1 MVPPDDVPRGGARL
15 TVDRPKIAW
24 RPVHG
29 VLLID
34 KPSGITSTAALARA
48 RRVFRAEKGGHT
60 GTLDPLASGLL
71 PLCFG
76 EATKFASDLLDAD
89 KSYRATLRLGVATD
103 SGDSDG
109 HVVDT
114 RPVHVDREAIDRV
127 VARFRGPIAQVP
139 PMHSALKKDGQ
150 PLYKLARQGITV
162 DRAARN
168 VVIRRLDVMAFDGA
182 SLTIEVDCSKGTYIR
197 TLAVEI
203 GELLGCGAHLTALRR
218 TGVADLVVADAVP
231 LAVLETMGAGD
242 TRPASAA
249 DRPTDRRA
257 AADRS
262 RRRPRA
268 ALRRRPASRVVDEPD
283 DARAC
288 LSDVS
293 SRRRGCRGG
302 RRHDAARYRHARP
315 RRRAG
320 TGETGCEP
328 GGETLRRRLKALL
341 DCAVR

>member
-1 MVPPDDVPRGGARL
+1 MIEDASPRVAHPVARP
-15 TVDRPKIAW
+15 TDRPKVAW

-89 KSYRATLRLGVATD
+89 KSYRATLQLGVATD

-109 HVVDT
+109 HVIATRAVD
-114 RPVHVDREAIDRV
+114 VDRALIDRV
-127 VARFRGPIAQVP
+127 VARFRGPIAQIP

-168 VVIRRLDVMAFDGA
+168 VSIHRLDVVAFGSDT
-182 SLTIEVDCSKGTYIR
+182 LEIEVDCSKGTYIR
-197 TLAVEI
+197 TLAIDI
-203 GELLGCGAHLTALRR
+203 GDLLGCGAHLTALRR
-218 TGVADLVVADAVP
+218 TGVADLSIGAAVP
-231 LAVLETMGAGD
+231 LAALETMGADEVERHLLPID
-242 TRPASAA
+242 TLI
-249 DRPTDRRA
+249 DGL
-257 AADRS
+257 
-262 RRRPRA
+262 PRID
-268 ALRRRPASRVVDEPD
+268 LD
-283 DARAC
+283 DALARRF
-288 LSDVS
+288 SDGQRLAWPTGPTTRV
-293 SRRRGCRGG
+293 RVYRRG
-302 RRHDAARYRHARP
+302 DE
-315 RRRAG
+315 RATLLG
-320 TGETGCEP
+320 TAMLGNDGVLAPVRLVAQTPNRLPSP
-328 GGETLRRRLKALL
+328 G
-341 DCAVR
+341 